1 MNNISS
7 DNVVLELPAKSEF
20 VSTVRLTAS
29 SVASRAGF
37 NVDEIEDIKVSI
49 SEICNLILTKQGDV
63 NRYRIDFEI
72 IEQQLI
78 ITFTGVN
85 TPLTCAESC
94 LKEEYGLY
102 IITALMDTVE
112 LCKEDN
118 SIVISKKIGD

>member
-1 MNNISS
+1 MKYISS
-7 DNVVLELPAKSEF
+7 DNVILELPAKSEF

-49 SEICNLILTKQGDV
+49 SEICNLILTKQGDIS
-63 NRYRIDFEI
+63 RYKIEFEI
-72 IEQQLI
+72 CEQQLI
-78 ITFTGVN
+78 VTFTGVN
-85 TPLTCAESC
+85 VPLKCTGSC
-94 LKEEYGLY
+94 IAEEYGLY

-112 LCKEDN
+112 LCNENN